1 MGYHARSMTQA
12 APSTRIYV
20 DADACPVKDEIYR
33 VAIRLAV
40 PVSVVAG
47 NFIRVPQD
55 PLIERIAA
63 GPGMDAADDWIAER
77 AGPGDVVVT
86 ADIPLAS
93 RCVKAGAEVLAPN
106 GKPFSEASIGM
117 TLAVRNLM
125 TDLRSSGEITGGPKS
140 FSPRDRSTFLSA
152 LDQTIRR
159 IQRRLTEQTTSQG

>member
-1 MGYHARSMTQA
+1 MTEI
-12 APSTRIYV
+12 APTTRIYI

-33 VAIRLAV
+33 VATRLGV

-63 GPGMDAADDWIAER
+63 GSGMDAADDWIAER
-77 AGPGDVVVT
+77 AGAGDVVIT
-86 ADIPLAS
+86 SDIPLAS
-93 RCVKAGAEVLAPN
+93 RCVKAGADVIAPN

-140 FSPRDRSTFLSA
+140 FSPRDRSTFISA
-152 LDQTIRR
+152 LDQTIRC
-159 IQRRLTEQTTSQG
+159 IQRRRADQTAAGQG